1 MSGRQVS
8 VNTDASTG
16 YFHIADIDIKMFEL
30 RTQTPATCLSNSGV
44 FRNFKEIASTYSDPE
59 IETICK

>member
-16 YFHIADIDIKMFEL
+16 YFHIADIDIKTFEL
-30 RTQTPATCLSNSGV
+30 RTQTRKKREHGIRVVGNGSW
-44 FRNFKEIASTYSDPE
+44 KERE
-59 IETICK
+59 VEKF